1 MKKKNLVTGVL
12 ALTLLFNT
20 TGCSVQKTEH
30 VSSQSIVEMLQTTYQ
45 LDGIYV
51 VNKTL
56 MTGEKE
62 LILTI
67 YRPLDKLYF
76 DILSLDKYDK
86 NSFDKESVIPLIE
99 YLTLDELKES
109 YTYEEL
115 RSILQKLREEFHG
128 VSYNPN
134 IPFPY
139 ETFTEEKTESEE
151 MYYANKIKIAVVK
164 NEKDDGSEI
173 YLTYPNIRIFNED
186 YGKSEFF
193 TTVDF
198 TDKNV
203 KSFSVNDFI
212 PASLIRNAYT
222 EKELK
227 ALLVYVRELYHNNA
241 TIYDESP
248 KLALTN
254 ED

>member
-1 MKKKNLVTGVL
+1 MKKKNLVTGAL
-12 ALTLLFNT
+12 ALTLLFNV
-20 TGCSVQKTEH
+20 TGCSYSVQKTKH
-30 VSSQSIVEMLQTTYQ
+30 TSSQSITEMLQITYQ
-45 LDGIYV
+45 LNGIYV

-56 MTGEKE
+56 MNGEKE

-164 NEKDDGSEI
+164 NEKDNGSEI
-173 YLTYPNIRIFNED
+173 YLTYPNTHFIRD
-186 YGKSEFF
+186 YGHGEFF
-193 TTVDF
+193 TAVDF
-198 TDKNV
+198 NDKNV
-203 KSFSVNDFI
+203 ESFPVNDFI
-212 PASLIRNAYT
+212 PANLIRNAYT
-222 EKELK
+222 EKELR

-241 TIYDESP
+241 TIYAYP
-248 KLALTN
+248 KLELTTK
-254 ED
+254 D

>member
-12 ALTLLFNT
+12 ALTLLFNA
-20 TGCSVQKTEH
+20 TGCSISKTNH
-30 VSSQSIVEMLQTTYQ
+30 VSSQSIVEMLQTTYR

-51 VNKTL
+51 ATKTL

-62 LILTI
+62 LVLTSES
-67 YRPLDKLYF
+67 YY
-76 DILSLDKYDK
+76 DILGIYQHSETSIDNK
-86 NSFDKESVIPLIE
+86 IPLIE

-139 ETFTEEKTESEE
+139 EIFTEEKTESEE

-212 PASLIRNAYT
+212 PANLIRNAYT